1 MPATKKY
8 WLMKSEPNTYS
19 IQDLKKSGKDLWDG
33 VRNYQARN
41 FMMKEMQTGDEV
53 LFYHSNANPPGVVG
67 LAYISREAQPD
78 PTALDPKSKYYDPTA
93 SKKNPRWFC
102 VEVAFKSI
110 FKKIISIE
118 ELRNEKA
125 LSKML
130 LLKKG
135 QRLSVMP
142 VTKTEYMYILK
153 LAKKR
158 GENGGT

>member
-1 MPATKKY
+1 
-8 WLMKSEPNTYS
+8 MKSEPSTYS

-41 FMMKEMQTGDEV
+41 FMMNNMQVGDEV
-53 LFYHSNANPPGVVG
+53 LFYHSNAKPPGVVG
-67 LAYISREAQPD
+67 LARISKKAQPD
-78 PTALDPKSKYYDPTA
+78 PTAFDPKSKYYDSGS
-93 SKKNPRWFC
+93 SKENPRWFC

-118 ELRNEKA
+118 ELKKEKK

-142 VTKTEYMYILK
+142 VTQSEYMYILK
-153 LAKKR
+153 MSQQ
-158 GENGGT
+158 GNY

>member
-1 MPATKKY
+1 
-8 WLMKSEPNTYS
+8 MKSEPTTYS

-41 FMMKEMQTGDEV
+41 FMMNDMQIGDEV
-53 LFYHSNANPPGVVG
+53 LFYHSNAKPPGIVG
-67 LAYISREAQPD
+67 LAYISKKAQPD
-78 PTALDPKSKYYDPTA
+78 PTAFNSKSKYYDPS
-93 SKKNPRWFC
+93 SKKENPRWFC
-102 VEVAFKSI
+102 VEVGFKRI

-118 ELRNEKA
+118 KLRQEKK

-142 VTKTEYMYILK
+142 VTKEEFTHIIK
-153 LAKKR
+153 LGKNNR
-158 GENGGT
+158 

>member
-1 MPATKKY
+1 MPTIKRY
-8 WLMKSEPNTYS
+8 WMMKSEPSTYS

-41 FMMKEMQTGDEV
+41 FMMDMQVGDEV
-53 LFYHSNANPPGVVG
+53 LFYHSNAQPPGVTG
-67 LAYISREAQPD
+67 LARISKKAQPD
-78 PTALDPKSKYYDPTA
+78 PTAFNPKSKYYDPG
-93 SKKNPRWFC
+93 SSRKNPRWFC

-110 FKKIISIE
+110 FKNFIPLEK
-118 ELRNEKA
+118 LRKEKT

-142 VTKTEYMYILK
+142 VTKIEYMYILT
-153 LAKKR
+153 LSKR
-158 GENGGT
+158 NF

>member
-1 MPATKKY
+1 MPTKKY
-8 WLMKSEPNTYS
+8 WLMKSEPTTYS

-41 FMMKEMQTGDEV
+41 FMMNDMQIGDEV
-53 LFYHSNANPPGVVG
+53 LFYHSNAKPPGIVG
-67 LAYISREAQPD
+67 LAYISKKAQPD
-78 PTALDPKSKYYDPTA
+78 PTAFNSKSKYYDPS
-93 SKKNPRWFC
+93 SKKENPRWFC
-102 VEVAFKSI
+102 VEVGFKRI

-118 ELRNEKA
+118 KLRQEKK

-142 VTKTEYMYILK
+142 VTKEEFTHIIK
-153 LAKKR
+153 LGKNNR
-158 GENGGT
+158 

>member
-1 MPATKKY
+1 MPAKKY

-19 IQDLKKSGKDLWDG
+19 IQDLKKSRKDLWDG

-41 FMMKEMQTGDEV
+41 FMMQEMQVGDEV
-53 LFYHSNANPPGVVG
+53 LFYHSNAKPPGVVG
-67 LAYISREAQPD
+67 LARVSKKAQPD
-78 PTALDPKSKYYDPTA
+78 PTALDSKSKYYDPAA
-93 SKKNPRWFC
+93 SKENPRWFC

-118 ELRNEKA
+118 ELRKEKA

-142 VTKTEYMYILK
+142 VTEAEYMHILK
-153 LAKKR
+153 MRNNNNK
-158 GENGGT
+158 

>member
-1 MPATKKY
+1 
-8 WLMKSEPNTYS
+8 MKSEPNTYS

-41 FMMKEMQTGDEV
+41 FMMKDMQVGDEV

-67 LAYISREAQPD
+67 LARVSAKAQPD
-78 PTALDPKSKYYDPTA
+78 STAFNPKSKYYDPA
-93 SKKNPRWFC
+93 SNKDNPRWFC

-110 FKKIISIE
+110 FKRFLSIE
-118 ELRNEKA
+118 ELRKEKA

-135 QRLSVMP
+135 QRLSVIP
-142 VTKTEYMYILK
+142 VTKAEYMYIVK
-153 LAKKR
+153 MSKQ
-158 GENGGT
+158 NI